1 MEYLI
6 EFATAAAMVAFLCA
20 LLPGVCR
27 RLNFQKPAYE
37 VGGVGFGCTAGVAAV
52 GAAAGAGFFFA
63 AASASL
69 ASTSTAS
76 VG

>member
-1 MEYLI
+1 MEYLT

-20 LLPGVCR
+20 LLRVASR
-27 RLNFQKPAYE
+27 RLNFRRCAYE
-37 VGGVGFGCTAGVAAV
+37 VGGVGFGCTAGVAAA

-69 ASTSTAS
+69 ASTSAAS
-76 VG
+76 IG

>member
-37 VGGVGFGCTAGVAAV
+37 VGGVGLGTAGVAAA

-69 ASTSTAS
+69 ASTSAAS
-76 VG
+76 IG